1 MKGKFAIGNRR
12 GFQITFE
19 NGWKI
24 SVMFGGDEHYADGK
38 VHTEG
43 FTYANSAE
51 VAVFFPNGLLYPLTD
66 SDDVIGRQTA
76 DEVAALIAWT
86 QSQPKDAMQS
96 VKSATASESAFDDFI
111 IGPQCDEQSPPDE
124 L

>member
-1 MKGKFAIGNRR
+1 MSKFGIGNHR

-38 VHTEG
+38 VRTDE
-43 FTYANSAE
+43 FSYANSAE
-51 VAVFFPNGLLYPLTD
+51 VAVFNPNGLFYPLTD
-66 SDDVIGRQTA
+66 SDDVIGHQTA

-86 QSQPKDAMQS
+86 QSQPKAAMQS
-96 VKSATASESAFDDFI
+96 VKSASAFDDFI

>member
-1 MKGKFAIGNRR
+1 MSKFGVMSRD

-24 SVMFGGDEHYADGK
+24 SVMFGDGHYATGK
-38 VHTEG
+38 VHGEIG
-43 FTYANSAE
+43 SYAESAE
-51 VAVFFPNGLLYPLTD
+51 VAVFDPNGLFYPLTD
-66 SDDVIGRQTA
+66 NDVIGHQTA

-86 QSQPKDAMQS
+86 QAQKNVAPTAPPTD
-96 VKSATASESAFDDFI
+96 VKSESEYDDFI
-111 IGPQCDEQSPPDE
+111 IGPQADEQSPPDE

>member
-1 MKGKFAIGNRR
+1 MSKFGVMSRD

-24 SVMFGGDEHYADGK
+24 SVMFGDGHYATGK
-38 VHTEG
+38 VHGEVG
-43 FTYANSAE
+43 SYAESAE
-51 VAVFFPNGLLYPLTD
+51 VAVFDPNGLFYPLTD
-66 SDDVIGRQTA
+66 NDVIGHQTA

-86 QSQPKDAMQS
+86 QSQPNAAMQT

-111 IGPQCDEQSPPDE
+111 VGPQCDEQSPPDE